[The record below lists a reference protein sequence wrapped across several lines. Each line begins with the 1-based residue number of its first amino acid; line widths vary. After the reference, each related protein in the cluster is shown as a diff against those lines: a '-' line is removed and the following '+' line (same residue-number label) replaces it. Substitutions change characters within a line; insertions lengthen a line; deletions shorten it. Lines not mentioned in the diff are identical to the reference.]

1 MLAAQQRVLIGYNSA
16 KDGSVDLSAKIAALL
31 RENRV
36 TPCVYGKNSL
46 YAEKIGAEIVESPG
60 ICSFIVTVGG
70 DGTILKWG
78 KIAAEFDLPL
88 LGVNMGRLGF
98 MATIEPSE
106 IERIPGLLL
115 GNFSVSRRMLLECKV
130 RRGDKVIF
138 SESVINDVIVSRSSL
153 SKLPEYVV
161 SCGAAEVSRVRADG
175 VILSTP
181 TGSTAYS
188 LSAGGPILSPDLEC
202 IEFTAL
208 CPHTLFNRPMIF
220 SDKQPV
226 TVNVCHYQNSKA
238 TFSVDG
244 GKGIPFLDGDVL
256 QLSRSKYD
264 LSIIEAGDGFYGAIH
279 NKLITPIK

>member
-1 MLAAQQRVLIGYNSA
+1 MQTRVLIGYNFS
-16 KDGSVDLSAKIAALL
+16 KDGSVELSGEIARLL
-31 RENRV
+31 EKNGFV
-36 TPCVYGKNSL
+36 PCVYGKNSI
-46 YAEKIGAEIVESPG
+46 YADRIGAKVIETPG
-60 ICSFIVTVGG
+60 ICNFIVTVGG

-98 MATIEPSE
+98 MATLEPHE
-106 IERIPGLLL
+106 IERIPSLLTDEL
-115 GNFSVSRRMLLECKV
+115 SISRRMLLECRV
-130 RRGDKVIF
+130 RRNDKVIF
-138 SESVINDVIVSRSSL
+138 SETVINDVILSRSSL
-153 SKLPEYVV
+153 SKLPEFVV
-161 SCGAAEVSRVRADG
+161 FCGNAEVSRVRADG

-202 IEFTAL
+202 IELSAL

-226 TVNVCHYQNSKA
+226 TVKVVHYQKSKA

-244 GKGIPFLDGDVL
+244 GSGIPFFESDIL
-256 QLSRSKYD
+256 QLVRSKYD
-264 LSIIEAGDGFYGAIH
+264 LRIIESGDGFYGAVH

>member
-1 MLAAQQRVLIGYNSA
+1 M
-16 KDGSVDLSAKIAALL
+16 
-31 RENRV
+31 
-36 TPCVYGKNSL
+36 
-46 YAEKIGAEIVESPG
+46 
-60 ICSFIVTVGG
+60 GG
-70 DGTILKWG
+70 DGTIIKWG
-78 KIAAEFDLPL
+78 KIAAQFDLPL

-98 MATIEPSE
+98 MATLEPEE
-106 IERIPGLLL
+106 IERIPNLLL
-115 GNFSVSRRMLLECKV
+115 GEFTASRRMLLDCKV
-130 RRGDKVIF
+130 RRGNKVIF
-138 SESVINDVIVSRSSL
+138 SESVINDVIVSRSSQ

-226 TVNVCHYQNSKA
+226 AVTVNHYQNSRA

-256 QLSRSKYD
+256 QLSRSKFD
-264 LSIIEAGDGFYGAIH
+264 LSIIEAGGGFYGAIH

>member
-1 MLAAQQRVLIGYNSA
+1 MSETRVLIGFNSA
-16 KDGSVDLSAKIAALL
+16 KDGSVELAAKIAALL
-31 RENRV
+31 RENGYL
-36 TPCVYGKNSL
+36 PCVYGKNSL
-46 YAEKIGAEIVESPG
+46 YAEKIGSEIVETPG

-98 MATIEPSE
+98 MATLEPPE
-106 IERIPGLLL
+106 IERIPRLLSEEI
-115 GNFSVSRRMLLECKV
+115 SVSRRMILDCKV
-130 RRGDKVIF
+130 MRGNGVIF

-161 SCGAAEVSRVRADG
+161 SCGDTEVSRVRADG

-188 LSAGGPILSPDLEC
+188 LSAGGPILAPDLEC

-226 TVNVCHYQNSKA
+226 TVTVCHYQNSKA

-244 GKGIPFLDGDVL
+244 GKGIPFLDGDIL
-256 QLSRSKYD
+256 RLTRSRYD
-264 LSIIEAGDGFYGAIH
+264 LKIIEAGGGFYGAIH
-279 NKLITPIK
+279 NKLIMPIK

>member
-1 MLAAQQRVLIGYNSA
+1 MQIRVLIGYNST
-16 KDGSVDLSAKIAALL
+16 KDGSVELSARIAALL
-31 RENRV
+31 RENGLL
-36 TPCVYGKNSL
+36 PCVYGNNSV
-46 YAEKIGAEIVESPG
+46 YAGKIGAEIVESPG

-70 DGTILKWG
+70 DGTIIKWG

-98 MATIEPSE
+98 MATLEPDE
-106 IERIPGLLL
+106 IGRIPGILSGELTM
-115 GNFSVSRRMLLECKV
+115 SRRMLLDCKV
-130 RRGDKVIF
+130 KRGDKVIF
-138 SESVINDVIVSRSSL
+138 SESVVNDVIVSRSSL

-161 SCGAAEVSRVRADG
+161 SCGTSEVSRLCADG

-188 LSAGGPILSPDLEC
+188 LSAGGPILSPDLDC

-220 SDKQPV
+220 SANQPV
-226 TVNVCHYQNSKA
+226 SVNVCHYDNSKA

-256 QLSRSKYD
+256 RLTRSKFA
-264 LSIIEAGDGFYGAIH
+264 LSIIEAGEGFYGAIH

>member
-1 MLAAQQRVLIGYNSA
+1 MQRVLVSYNPTKSGSA
-16 KDGSVDLSAKIAALL
+16 ELSAKIAALL
-31 RENRV
+31 RENGI
-36 TPCVYGKNSL
+36 TPYVYGENSL
-46 YAEKIGAEIVESPG
+46 HADALGAEIAESPG
-60 ICSFIVTVGG
+60 ICSFIITVGG

-78 KIAAEFDLPL
+78 KIAAEFDIPL

-98 MATIEPSE
+98 MATLEPSE
-106 IERIPGLLL
+106 IERIPSLLL
-115 GNFSVSRRMLLECKV
+115 GELSVSRRILLDCTVTRE
-130 RRGDKVIF
+130 DKVIF
-138 SESVINDVIVSRSSL
+138 SEHVINDVIVSRSSL
-153 SKLPEYVV
+153 SRLPEYVV
-161 SCGAAEVSRVRADG
+161 SVGAAEVSRIRADG

-226 TVNVCHYQNSKA
+226 SVTVCHNQNSKA

-244 GKGIPFLDGDVL
+244 GKGIPFLEGDVL
-256 QLSRSKYD
+256 RLTRSKYD
-264 LSIIEAGDGFYGAIH
+264 LCIIESGEGFYGAIH

>member
-1 MLAAQQRVLIGYNSA
+1 MRQRVLIGYNSA
-16 KDGSVDLSAKIAALL
+16 KDGSAELSAEISRLL
-31 RENRV
+31 SENGI
-36 TPCVYGKNSL
+36 TPCVYGRNSV

-60 ICSFIVTVGG
+60 ICSFIITVGG

-98 MATIEPSE
+98 MATLEPSE
-106 IERIPGLLL
+106 IERIPGILA
-115 GNFSVSRRMLLECKV
+115 SEPPVSRRMLLDCKV
-130 RRGDKVIF
+130 QRGDKVIF
-138 SESVINDVIVSRSSL
+138 SESVINDVIVSRSSV
-153 SKLPEYVV
+153 SKLPEFVV

-220 SDKQPV
+220 SDKQSV
-226 TVNVCHYQNSKA
+226 TVRVCHYEDSRA

-244 GKGIPFLDGDVL
+244 GKGIPFLDGDIL
-256 QLSRSKYD
+256 RLTRSRYD
-264 LSIIEAGDGFYGAIH
+264 LSIIEAGAGFYGAIH
-279 NKLITPIK
+279 NKLMTPLK

>member
-1 MLAAQQRVLIGYNSA
+1 MQQRVLIGYNSA
-16 KDGSVDLSAKIAALL
+16 KDGSIDLSAKISALL
-31 RENRV
+31 RENGI
-36 TPCVYGKNSL
+36 TPCVYGNNSV
-46 YAEKIGAEIVESPG
+46 YAGKIGAEIVETPG
-60 ICSFIVTVGG
+60 ICSFIITVGG

-98 MATIEPSE
+98 MATLEPSE
-106 IERIPGLLL
+106 TDRIPQIL
-115 GNFSVSRRMLLECKV
+115 GGDYAVSRRMLLECKV
-130 RRGDKVIF
+130 RREGKIMF

-153 SKLPEYVV
+153 SKLPEFVV
-161 SCGAAEVSRVRADG
+161 SCGSAEVSRVRADG

-188 LSAGGPILSPDLEC
+188 LSAGGPILAPDLEC

-208 CPHTLFNRPMIF
+208 CPHSLFNRPMIF

-226 TVNVCHYQNSKA
+226 SVNVCHYQNSKA

-244 GKGIPFLDGDVL
+244 GKGIPILDGDVL
-256 QLSRSKYD
+256 QLTRSKYS
-264 LSIIEAGDGFYGAIH
+264 LSIIEAGSGFYGAIH
-279 NKLITPIK
+279 NKLITPMK

>member
-1 MLAAQQRVLIGYNSA
+1 MSDVRVLIGFNSA
-16 KDGSVDLSAKIAALL
+16 KDGSVELSAKIAELL
-31 RENRV
+31 RKKGFL
-36 TPCVYGKNSL
+36 PCVYGKNSL
-46 YAEKIGAEIVESPG
+46 FAEKIGAKIVETPK
-60 ICSFIVTVGG
+60 ICGFIVTVGG

-98 MATIEPSE
+98 MATLEPPE
-106 IERIPGLLL
+106 VERIPELLSREPPL
-115 GNFSVSRRMLLECKV
+115 SRRMILECKV
-130 RRGDKVIF
+130 MRGGGVIF
-138 SESVINDVIVSRSSL
+138 SERVINDVIVSRSSL
-153 SKLPEYVV
+153 SKLPEYIV
-161 SCGAAEVSRVRADG
+161 SCGEAEVSRVRADG

-226 TVNVCHYQNSKA
+226 KVTVCHYQNSKA

-244 GKGIPFLDGDVL
+244 GSGIPFLDGDVL
-256 QLSRSKYD
+256 RLTRSQND
-264 LSIIEAGDGFYGAIH
+264 LKIIEAGDGFYGAIH

>member
-1 MLAAQQRVLIGYNSA
+1 MQTRVLIGCNA
-16 KDGSVDLSAKIAALL
+16 IKDGSIELAAKIAVLL
-31 RENRV
+31 RENGV
-36 TPCVYGKNSL
+36 APCVYGKNSL
-46 YAEKIGAEIVESPG
+46 NAEKIGAQIVESPG

-70 DGTILKWG
+70 DGTIIKWG
-78 KIAAEFDLPL
+78 KIAAQFDLPL

-98 MATIEPSE
+98 MATLEPEE
-106 IERIPGLLL
+106 IERIPDLLL
-115 GNFSVSRRMLLECKV
+115 GKLSASRRMLLDCKV

-138 SESVINDVIVSRSSL
+138 TESVINDVIVSRSSQ

-226 TVNVCHYQNSKA
+226 AVTVNHYQNSRA

-256 QLSRSKYD
+256 QLSRSKFD
-264 LSIIEAGDGFYGAIH
+264 LSIIEAGGGFYGAIH

>member
-1 MLAAQQRVLIGYNSA
+1 MNERVLIGYNSA
-16 KDGSVDLSAKIAALL
+16 KDGSTDLSAEIAALL
-31 RENRV
+31 KDSGMI
-36 TPCVYGKNSL
+36 PCVYGKNSL
-46 YAEKIGAEIVESPG
+46 YADKLGAEIVETPG
-60 ICSFIVTVGG
+60 ICNCIVTVGG

-98 MATIEPSE
+98 MATLEPHE
-106 IERIPGLLL
+106 TERIPELIQ
-115 GNFSVSRRMLLECKV
+115 GNAAVSRRMLLDCTVIRDEK
-130 RRGDKVIF
+130 KIF
-138 SESVINDVIVSRSSL
+138 SETVINDVIVSRSSL
-153 SKLPEYVV
+153 SKLPEFIV

-226 TVNVCHYQNSKA
+226 TVNVCHYQDSKA

-256 QLSRSKYD
+256 RLSRSEYN
-264 LSIIEAGDGFYGAIH
+264 LCIIEAGGGFYGAIH
-279 NKLITPIK
+279 NKLMTPIK

>member
-1 MLAAQQRVLIGYNSA
+1 MNRVLIGYNTTKS
-16 KDGSVDLSAKIAALL
+16 GSVELSAEIAALL
-31 RENRV
+31 REHGF
-36 TPCVYGKNSL
+36 TPCVYGSHSL
-46 YAEKIGAEIVESPG
+46 YADKIGAEVVETPG
-60 ICSFIVTVGG
+60 ICNFIITVGG

-98 MATIEPSE
+98 MATLEPSE
-106 IERIPGLLL
+106 IKRIPELLS
-115 GNFSVSRRMLLECKV
+115 GTPSVSRRILLDCTVTRE
-130 RRGDKVIF
+130 DKIVF
-138 SESVINDVIVSRSSL
+138 SERVINDVIVSRSSQ

-161 SCGAAEVSRVRADG
+161 SVGEAEVSRIHADG

-226 TVNVCHYQNSKA
+226 SVSVCHYDNSKA

-244 GKGIPFLDGDVL
+244 GKGILFLDGDVL
-256 QLSRSKYD
+256 RLSRSRYD
-264 LSIIEAGDGFYGAIH
+264 LSIIETGEGFYGAIH
-279 NKLITPIK
+279 NKLMTPIK

>member
-1 MLAAQQRVLIGYNSA
+1 MRVLIGFNSA
-16 KDGSVDLSAKIAALL
+16 KDGALELSADIAQHL
-31 RENRV
+31 RENGF

-46 YAEKIGAEIVESPG
+46 YADKMGAAIVETPG
-60 ICSFIVTVGG
+60 ICNFVVTVGG

-78 KIAAEFDLPL
+78 KVAAHFDLPL

-98 MATIEPSE
+98 MAALQPSE
-106 IERIPGLLL
+106 IDKIPEILSSA
-115 GNFSVSRRMLLECKV
+115 FSVSTRMMLDCKV
-130 RRGDKVIF
+130 FRDGKNVFTERVL
-138 SESVINDVIVSRSSL
+138 NDVILSRSSV
-153 SKLPEYVV
+153 SKLPEFVIF
-161 SCGAAEVSRVRADG
+161 CGKSEVSRVRADG

-220 SDKQPV
+220 SDKQII
-226 TVNVCHYQNSKA
+226 TVNVIHYQNSKA

-244 GKGIPFLDGDVL
+244 GKGIPILEGDVL
-256 QLSRSKYD
+256 RLTRAHDSLK
-264 LSIIEAGDGFYGAIH
+264 IIETGDEFYSAIS
-279 NKLITPIK
+279 NKLMTPLK

>member
-1 MLAAQQRVLIGYNSA
+1 MQTRVLIGFNTSKYGA
-16 KDGSVDLSAKIAALL
+16 VVELSAKLAELL
-31 RENRV
+31 RESGLE
-36 TPCVYGKNSL
+36 PCVYGKNSMF
-46 YAEKIGAEIVESPG
+46 AEKLGAQIVESPG

-78 KIAAEFDLPL
+78 KLAAEFDLPL

-98 MATIEPSE
+98 MATLEPPE
-106 IERIPGLLL
+106 IGRIPELLS
-115 GNFSVSRRMLLECKV
+115 GNAPVSRRMLLECKV
-130 RRGDKVIF
+130 RRDDKEIF
-138 SESVINDVIVSRSSL
+138 SETVINDVIVSRSSQ
-153 SKLPEYVV
+153 SKLPEFVV
-161 SCGAAEVSRVRADG
+161 SCGSAEVSRIRADG

-220 SDKQPV
+220 SDNQPV
-226 TVNVCHYQNSKA
+226 IVKVCHYQNSRS

-244 GKGIPFLDGDVL
+244 GKGIPFLNGDAL
-256 QLSRSKYD
+256 QLTRSRYG

>member
-1 MLAAQQRVLIGYNSA
+1 MAVQRVLIGYNST
-16 KDGSVDLSAKIAALL
+16 KSGTVELSAKIAALL
-31 RENRV
+31 RENGL
-36 TPCVYGKNSL
+36 TPCVYGSNSL
-46 YAEKIGAEIVESPG
+46 NADKIGAEIAETPG
-60 ICSFIVTVGG
+60 ICSFIITVGG
-70 DGTILKWG
+70 DGTMLKWG
-78 KIAAEFDLPL
+78 KIAAEFDIPL

-98 MATIEPSE
+98 MATLEPSE
-106 IERIPGLLL
+106 IERIPGLLT
-115 GNFSVSRRMLLECKV
+115 GEPSVSRRILLDCAVTRE
-130 RRGDKVIF
+130 DKVIF
-138 SESVINDVIVSRSSL
+138 SERVINDVIVSRSSL

-161 SCGAAEVSRVRADG
+161 SVGAAEVSRIRADG

-226 TVNVCHYQNSKA
+226 SVTVCHYQNSKA

-244 GKGIPFLDGDVL
+244 GKGIPFLEGDVL
-256 QLSRSKYD
+256 RLTRSKYD
-264 LSIIEAGDGFYGAIH
+264 LSIIESGEGFYGAIH